1 MSLMP
6 RVRTLRYVL
15 VAVVAFTVGGATVV
29 QAVTPNGISGIVQL
43 ADRTDPTHLAAVD
56 AAGNVQVKVNN
67 LAATQ
72 TVSGTVSVDNFP
84 ATQNVNI
91 TGGTVNTRP
100 STATREV
107 FQQPRLDAGKSGTN
121 SFGVINASYI
131 HVFSDN
137 GMFLILRGP
146 LGVVMELNIDGD
158 HREIALAQRIPI
170 SSIDYSCPNILDPC
184 DADLV
189 IIGD

>member
-1 MSLMP
+1 MP
-6 RVRTLRYVL
+6 RVLTLRYVL
-15 VAVVAFTVGGATVV
+15 VAVVAFSFGAVTVV
-29 QAVTPNGISGIVQL
+29 QAVTPNGIAGIVQL

-56 AAGNVQVKVNN
+56 AEGNVQVKVNN

-72 TVSGTVSVDNFP
+72 TVSGTVSVNNFP

-100 STATREV
+100 TVATREV
-107 FQQPRLDAGKSGTN
+107 FVEPRLDAGHSGTT
-121 SFGVINASYI
+121 SFTAINASYI
-131 HVFSDN
+131 HVFSAN

-146 LGVVMELNIDGD
+146 LGVVMQLQIDD
-158 HREIALAQRIPI
+158 HRELVLTERIPVTAVD
-170 SSIDYSCPNILDPC
+170 SICANLVDPC
-184 DADLV
+184 DAEVV